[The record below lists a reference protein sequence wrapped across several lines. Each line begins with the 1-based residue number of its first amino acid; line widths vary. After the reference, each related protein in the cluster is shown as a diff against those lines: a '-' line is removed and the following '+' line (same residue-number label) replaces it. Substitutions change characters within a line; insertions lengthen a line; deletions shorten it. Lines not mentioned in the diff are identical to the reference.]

1 MIIHIDMDAFF
12 AAVEQLDN
20 PKLKGQCVIIGS
32 PSGRGVV
39 ATASYEARQFGVHS
53 AMPMFMA
60 RKKCP
65 RGIII
70 RPRKGRYKE
79 LSVIIMDLL
88 REFTPL
94 VEPVSI
100 DEAYLDI
107 SGCRRLHGSPEETAQ
122 QIKAKVFDT
131 VSLTCSVG
139 IAPCKFLAKIA
150 SDMDKPGGL
159 TFIRPEN
166 ATAFVKTLP
175 IGKVPGVGQKTLMHL
190 QKMGITS
197 LGDVHKYSDEM
208 LQKKF
213 GKFGH
218 RLRDLSLCRD
228 NSRVVPFSR
237 AKSVSSETTLT
248 EDTADKTKLR
258 RHLLRQAED
267 IGRQL
272 RKLEVRAKTITLKI
286 KHSDFRQFTRSVTL
300 EAPTHASETIYR
312 AAADLLAAYRLAT
325 RIRLIG
331 VGASGLGKKKGAVQM
346 DLFKKC
352 ESTDAN
358 WEKVDQAVDAIWK
371 KFGNNTVKKASLH
384 DKS

>member
-20 PKLKGQCVIIGS
+20 PGLKGRCVIIGS

-39 ATASYEARQFGVHS
+39 ATASYEARRFGVHS

-60 RKKCP
+60 REKCP
-65 RGIII
+65 QGIII
-70 RPRKGRYKE
+70 RPRKRRYRE

-88 REFTPL
+88 KEFTPL

-107 SGCRRLHGSPEETAQ
+107 SGCRRLFGSPEETARR
-122 QIKAKVFDT
+122 IKAKVLET
-131 VSLTCSVG
+131 VNLTCSVG

-150 SDMDKPGGL
+150 SDMDKPDGL

-166 ATAFVKTLP
+166 ALDFVKTLP
-175 IGKVPGVGQKTLMHL
+175 IGKVPGVGKKNL
-190 QKMGITS
+190 QRLKKIGIGS
-197 LGDVHKYSDEM
+197 LGDVRRYSDAM

-218 RLRDLSLCRD
+218 HLKNLSLCRD
-228 NSRVVPFSR
+228 NSRVTPFSR
-237 AKSVSSETTLT
+237 AKSVSSETTLAV
-248 EDTADKTKLR
+248 DTADKTKLQLHVL
-258 RHLLRQAED
+258 RHSED
-267 IGRQL
+267 VGRQL

-286 KHSDFRQFTRSVTL
+286 KHADFRQFTRSITL
-300 EAPTHASETIYR
+300 AAPTNSSETIYKT
-312 AAADLLAAYRLAT
+312 AAKLLETYPLTT

-331 VGASGLGKKKGAVQM
+331 VGASGLGKQKGAVQM
-346 DLFKKC
+346 NLFR
-352 ESTDAN
+352 EHENPDSH
-358 WEKVDQAVDAIWK
+358 WEKIDRAVDSIWE
-371 KFGNNTVKKASLH
+371 KFGENTVKKASLH

>member
-1 MIIHIDMDAFF
+1 MIVHIDMDAFF

-20 PKLKGQCVIIGS
+20 PELKGQCVIIGS

-39 ATASYEARQFGVHS
+39 ATASYEARRFGVHS

-65 RGIII
+65 HGIII
-70 RPRKGRYKE
+70 RPRKKRYKE
-79 LSVIIMDLL
+79 LSLIIMDLF

-100 DEAYLDI
+100 DEAYLDVT
-107 SGCRRLHGSPEETAQ
+107 GCRRLNGSPEKTAQ

-131 VSLTCSVG
+131 VNLTCSVG

-159 TFIRPEN
+159 TFIRPEK
-166 ATAFVKTLP
+166 ALAFVKTLP
-175 IGKVPGVGQKTLMHL
+175 IGKVPGVGKKTLAHL
-190 QKMGITS
+190 QKIGIKS
-197 LGDVHKYSDEM
+197 LGDVHRYSDDM

-228 NSRVVPFSR
+228 NSRVSPFSQ

-248 EDTADKTKLR
+248 EDTADKTKLQ
-258 RHLLRQAED
+258 RHLLRQSED

-272 RKLEVRAKTITLKI
+272 RKLAVRAKTITLKI
-286 KHSDFRQFTRSVTL
+286 KHADFRQFTRSVTL
-300 EAPTHASETIYR
+300 EAPTHSSETIYR
-312 AAADLLAAYRLAT
+312 AAVKLLTAYPLTT

-331 VGASGLGKKKGAVQM
+331 VGASGLGKKKGAMQM
-346 DLFKKC
+346 DLFKKR
-352 ESTDAN
+352 ESPDDN
-358 WEKVDQAVDAIWK
+358 WEKVDQAVDSIWK
-371 KFGNNTVKKASLH
+371 KFGDNTVKKASLH
-384 DKS
+384 DNS

>member
-20 PKLKGQCVIIGS
+20 PELKGQCVMIGS

-39 ATASYEARQFGVHS
+39 ATASYEARRFGVHS

-65 RGIII
+65 QGIIV
-70 RPRKGRYKE
+70 RPRKRRYKE

-107 SGCRRLHGSPEETAQ
+107 SGCRRLYGSPEETAL
-122 QIKAKVFDT
+122 QIKAKVLDT
-131 VSLTCSVG
+131 VNLTCSVG

-150 SDMDKPGGL
+150 SDLDKPGGL

-166 ATAFVKTLP
+166 AMMFVETLP
-175 IGKVPGVGQKTLMHL
+175 IEKVPGVGKKTLQHL
-190 QKMGITS
+190 KKIGIKS
-197 LGDVHKYSDEM
+197 LGDVRNYSDEM
-208 LQKKF
+208 LLKKF

-218 RLRDLSLCRD
+218 HLRDLSLCRD
-228 NSRVVPFSR
+228 NSRVTPFSR
-237 AKSVSSETTLT
+237 AKSVSSETTLAV
-248 EDTADKTKLR
+248 DTADKTKLLLHVL
-258 RHLLRQAED
+258 RHSED
-267 IGRQL
+267 VGRQL

-286 KHSDFRQFTRSVTL
+286 KHADFRQFTRSVTL
-300 EAPTHASETIYR
+300 AAPTHSSETIYKT
-312 AAADLLAAYRLAT
+312 AAKLLAAYPLTT

-346 DLFKKC
+346 DLFKKR
-352 ESTDAN
+352 ESSDSN
-358 WEKVDQAVDAIWK
+358 WEKVDKAVDSIGK
-371 KFGNNTVKKASLH
+371 KFGKNTVKKASLH